1 MKEPTNPTSAAAPDA
16 AAPASLSIVI
26 PVYNERATIAG
37 ILKRVRAVTLPGG
50 LIRQIVVVDDC
61 STDGTSELLAEM
73 ARPDHPDNSA
83 DLLILRQEI
92 NQGKGAAVRRGF
104 AESSGDLLLVQ
115 DADLEYDPAEYP
127 RLLAPILEGAA
138 DVVFGT
144 RFGGESHRVLYYW
157 HSVANHILTTL
168 SNMLTN
174 LNLTDMECC
183 YKVFKRSVIQRI
195 KLTENRFGF
204 EPEVVAR
211 VARLDVRVYEV
222 SVSYHGR
229 SYAEGKK
236 ITWKDGL
243 SAIRAIFRHNLLP

>member
-1 MKEPTNPTSAAAPDA
+1 MSEPTNPSSGKAPS
-16 AAPASLSIVI
+16 SLSIVI
-26 PVYNERATIAG
+26 PVYNERETIG
-37 ILKRVRAVTLPGG
+37 RLLKRVRAVNLPGG
-50 LIRQIVVVDDC
+50 LSRQIVVVDDC
-61 STDGTSELLAEM
+61 STDGTSDLLAEM
-73 ARPDHPDNSA
+73 SRPDHPENSA
-83 DLLILRQEI
+83 DLLIVRQTE

-104 AESSGDLLLVQ
+104 AEASGDLLLVQ

-157 HSVANHILTTL
+157 HAVANHILTTL

-183 YKVFKRSVIQRI
+183 YKVFRRSVIQRI

-243 SAIRAIFRHNLLP
+243 SAIRAIFKHNLLP